1 MRQTFLQV
9 QDMER
14 PQPKDLSCDPT
25 TTLSSLGKVDMLFP
39 VSVSSHKLSKK
50 KKKGGLSSSNYSTS
64 CLDFPPFG
72 PRGSDKRIVS
82 PPSIKLVK
90 CLCYQDKTFFG
101 SRSPALGGG
110 NWWLTYVRFAKTEKR
125 KGTRKK

>member
-110 NWWLTYVRFAKTEKR
+110 ELVAYLRALRQDRKEKR
-125 KGTRKK
+125 NEK